1 MWVVA
6 YDKTTL
12 AQKAVFEDT
21 NGAAG
26 GGFWASD
33 GAPAIDDAPGNVYL
47 MSGTDYDDQ
56 WI

>member
-12 AQKAVFEDT
+12 APKAVFEDT